1 MSQDSTHHSDGQE
14 WASDPET
21 ATTSIGLPDLSGTQ
35 TQSSSDHQLDEDNR
49 AAVNALPI
57 GSGLLLAHAG
67 PNQGARFL
75 LDQDVTTVGRHPNAD
90 IFLDD
95 VTVSRKHAEFRRSG
109 TDFVIADSGSLNG
122 TYVNHDRVDS
132 VVLRS
137 GMEVQIGKFRLT
149 YYAGTQRTGA

>member
-1 MSQDSTHHSDGQE
+1 MPQDGTPHPGEQHQWE
-14 WASDPET
+14 SDPAT
-21 ATTSIGLPDLSGTQ
+21 ATTSIGLPDLG
-35 TQSSSDHQLDEDNR
+35 DAPVGEPQLDEDNR

-57 GSGLLLAHAG
+57 GSGLLVAHAG

-109 TDFVIADSGSLNG
+109 TGFLVADAGSLNG

-149 YYAGTQRTGA
+149 YYAGTQHTTA

>member
-1 MSQDSTHHSDGQE
+1 MPQDGTPHPGEQHQWE
-14 WASDPET
+14 SDPAT
-21 ATTSIGLPDLSGTQ
+21 ATTSIGLPDLG
-35 TQSSSDHQLDEDNR
+35 DAPVGEHQLDEDNR

-57 GSGLLLAHAG
+57 GSGLLVAHAG

-109 TDFVIADSGSLNG
+109 TGFLVADAGSLNG

-149 YYAGTQRTGA
+149 YYAGTQHTTA